1 MHRTTTAVAL
11 FFNFLGGYLIV
22 TAMQLQTSSGSLPGA
37 GFFPQVIGALMILLA
52 TTLLWKGIGSEESE
66 FQLEN
71 GGAVTGVILL
81 VLGYLL
87 FWDMALFALRTAVFL
102 LLFLRFL
109 GQSWKASAA
118 VTVFL
123 TTTIVFAFQVGL
135 RVSL

>member
-11 FFNFLGGYLIV
+11 FFIFLGGYLVV

-37 GFFPQVIGALMILLA
+37 GFFPQVIGVLMILLA
-52 TTLLWKGIGSEESE
+52 TTLLWKGTSSEESE

-71 GGAVTGVILL
+71 GGTVTGVVLL
-81 VLGYLL
+81 VFGYLL
-87 FWDMALFALRTAVFL
+87 FWEMAPFALRTAIFL

-109 GQSWKASAA
+109 GQSWKASVA
-118 VTVFL
+118 VTAFL
-123 TTTIVFAFQVGL
+123 TTTVVIAFQVGL